1 MYLSKRAKLLFFLH
15 TRKFCSTFA
24 HRCSVLIHP
33 IGLIRPIGLSYK
45 KTATTRQRDG
55 NETATRLVPPAMLS
69 LSLGE

>member
-15 TRKFCSTFA
+15 TRKFCSTFV

-55 NETATRLVPPAMLS
+55 NKIGSSRYVKPLAR
-69 LSLGE
+69 

>member
-45 KTATTRQRDG
+45 KMATTRQRDG
-55 NETATRLVPPAMLS
+55 NKIGSSRYVKPLAR
-69 LSLGE
+69 

>member
-33 IGLIRPIGLSYK
+33 IGLIRPIGLK
-45 KTATTRQRDG
+45 
-55 NETATRLVPPAMLS
+55 L
-69 LSLGE
+69 